1 MASIKA
7 LLKQR
12 DELSSQLKEV
22 RKQIQEAVEG
32 TDVYK
37 AIFESTVSTV
47 DENGYEVTEK
57 DAAKHAF
64 KITLKNLE
72 TH

>member
-1 MASIKA
+1 MAKIQA

-12 DELSSQLKEV
+12 DELAAQLKEV
-22 RKQIQEAVEG
+22 RKQIQDSVES
-32 TDVYK
+32 TELYK

-64 KITLKNLE
+64 KMTLKNLE
-72 TH
+72 TK